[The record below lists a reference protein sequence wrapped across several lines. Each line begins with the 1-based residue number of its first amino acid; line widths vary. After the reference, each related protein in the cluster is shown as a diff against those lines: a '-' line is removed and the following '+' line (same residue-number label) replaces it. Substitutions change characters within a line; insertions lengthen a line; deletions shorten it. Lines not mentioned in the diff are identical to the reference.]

1 MCKFPNGIPCS
12 ITGKVYSLLTLK
24 NEAWLI
30 TPFYEGNEWNWTP
43 QILLILLFSRKLKKK
58 KKKQLKIFTSS
69 VDRPLENQRIIKYS
83 DAIKDRLV
91 PTPGYMDSPSS
102 LEAVITHKREG
113 IANSLQVKNLDCIT
127 LGPAEH
133 FPNFFQREDWIL
145 PTTRGAKRT
154 IELLTPIMHL
164 CLFQP

>member
-1 MCKFPNGIPCS
+1 MSKFPNGIPCS

-24 NEAWLI
+24 NQAWLI
-30 TPFYEGNEWNWTP
+30 HFTKAMNGTEPHRFFLSFCFLENW
-43 QILLILLFSRKLKKK
+43 KKK
-58 KKKQLKIFTSS
+58 KKRQLKILTSS

-83 DAIKDRLV
+83 DAIKDHLV

-113 IANSLQVKNLDCIT
+113 IANSLQIKNLDCIT

-154 IELLTPIMHL
+154 IQLLTPIMHL